1 MAVPLSR
8 IHIQEKNSEETA
20 IVMAHRTAHGCSL
33 PVKSVRGRE
42 EVSLSI
48 GVSLQ
53 LLRLPPDK
61 GDRGPRG
68 IVAPRSASFPVL
80 AVLSVQPVDC
90 LVQILR
96 CYGQSILDTIKKNAL
111 SHRNFFIIVDNSRCY
126 GYYQIKRFGVFQ
138 GAGAFEVKGSLRKGR
153 AFCFT
158 SNSYVTTPMGPLAEA
173 IFSKTLPQR
182 DNRLCFSAPCHSNA
196 TKGKRQEIYGIKY
209 EFGEIVFSSC
219 CLSVQG

>member
-1 MAVPLSR
+1 
-8 IHIQEKNSEETA
+8 
-20 IVMAHRTAHGCSL
+20 MAHRTAHGCSL

-48 GVSLQ
+48 GVSSQ
-53 LLRLPPDK
+53 LLRLPPGK
-61 GDRGPRG
+61 GDRGPGG
-68 IVAPRSASFPVL
+68 IVASRAASFPVL

-96 CYGQSILDTIKKNAL
+96 CYGQSILGTIKKNAL
-111 SHRNFFIIVDNSRCY
+111 SHRNFFIIVDNSCVTS
-126 GYYQIKRFGVFQ
+126 YYQIKRFGVFQ
-138 GAGAFEVKGSLRKGR
+138 GAAWFEVKGSLRKGR

-158 SNSYVTTPMGPLAEA
+158 PNSYVKTPTGPLAEA

-182 DNRLCFSAPCHSNA
+182 DNRVCFSAPCHSNA
-196 TKGKRQEIYGIKY
+196 TKGKRQEIYGIKN
-209 EFGEIVFSSC
+209 ESGEKSSLPC